1 MPVSRSDQ
9 ITMEK
14 TPGYFIHPKAP
25 ERIKRMNKDIKYG
38 TLSKFSWENKIILKF
53 YFTKNNKGMT
63 PH

>member
-38 TLSKFSWENKIILKF
+38 TILKFSDENKIILKF
-53 YFTKNNKGMT
+53 HFT
-63 PH
+63 